1 MLSAPPFLLVWI
13 GMILKVSWDWDC
25 AAGNLVSGITRLR
38 CRSSIFL
45 HLYAILVIDLYTRG
59 GHPDP
64 LIADGGCHPLKSV
77 NINGLVYEVADVAR
91 TPTDARRN
99 HPDVTDL
106 A

>member
-1 MLSAPPFLLVWI
+1 MAVLLGRDIVQI
-13 GMILKVSWDWDC
+13 G
-25 AAGNLVSGITRLR
+25 
-38 CRSSIFL
+38 
-45 HLYAILVIDLYTRG
+45 YRG

-64 LIADGGCHPLKSV
+64 LIAEGGCRPLKSV

-91 TPTDARRN
+91 MPTDARRN